1 MHVRARLAGAAF
13 RYDGD
18 HVALTRIALTRDH
31 LEGLPSFPAAD
42 KRKDP
47 RYKWFVEHFGDRCW
61 ELDALD
67 PNELRNC
74 VEEAIWR
81 TIEPTAWERCK
92 VVERAE
98 QQSLRSI
105 LTGWGQ

>member
-1 MHVRARLAGAAF
+1 MVLDAGPAVIKAISCERVVLMPVTRSAA
-13 RYDGD
+13 
-18 HVALTRIALTRDH
+18 
-31 LEGLPSFPAAD
+31 
-42 KRKDP
+42 
-47 RYKWFVEHFGDRCW
+47 RCW

-74 VEEAIWR
+74 VEQAIWR